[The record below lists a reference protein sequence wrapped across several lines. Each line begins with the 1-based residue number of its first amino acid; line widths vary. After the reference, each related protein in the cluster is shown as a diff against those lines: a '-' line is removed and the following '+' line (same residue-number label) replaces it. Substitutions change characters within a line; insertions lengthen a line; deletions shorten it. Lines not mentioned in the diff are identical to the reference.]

1 MKNSKHTF
9 SLAVRFYLILRMV
22 YMFVF
27 HGVEEDIRSDNEEE
41 GQQPSGDESR
51 SAAAR
56 GHSQKGRGKTAG
68 DEKSPAR
75 GAAPKG
81 KSKLT

>member
-1 MKNSKHTF
+1 
-9 SLAVRFYLILRMV
+9 MV

-41 GQQPSGDESR
+41 GQDPASNESR
-51 SAAAR
+51 SAAAGGHAQN
-56 GHSQKGRGKTAG
+56 GHSKAARDG
-68 DEKSPAR
+68 KSPAR
-75 GAAPKG
+75 GVGTRG